1 MAYSLKLG
9 ICQGT
14 NFTRTLLSSEQ
25 CLKMLRILGATSWQ
39 KVPLLEE
46 GVDREEVLVID
57 F

>member
-1 MAYSLKLG
+1 MGYSLKLG

-39 KVPLLEE
+39 KAPLLEE